1 MKPKHGFEGSPA
13 AAARVRIYFAYSQSL
28 AYREAMELC
37 RGIPTFTSTG
47 EGNEA
52 VHSID
57 LPITDIAVLMRLSE
71 LVGGWKSFR
80 ITIDGGEARRDDL
93 IRLGGEC
100 YSKRQASEDPEQYC
114 FGNNRLEYNLWGCRR
129 LDMPIDEAGHGWMA
143 YGSLDAQGLWHF
155 DKPRI
160 SQALESAM
168 AACRLCPV
176 FDRTRVQTTLD
187 GLPETVDPRRD
198 EHWQYR
204 GGARTQEG
212 GGLRNAGIAPVAARI
227 AGYVVGGYR
236 PKWDFTRDWRDSKT
250 EIFLGPVDRWS
261 PGEVPDGDR
270 KTVVIDREQV
280 VKPRAVAAR
289 PQQRRL
295 KSEPPA
301 RRPRVAA
308 VTLGLLALGML
319 ALYML
324 GLGVFPI

>member
-1 MKPKHGFEGSPA
+1 MKPKHAFEGSPT

-28 AYREAMELC
+28 GYREAMDLC
-37 RGIPTFTSTG
+37 HGLPSFTSTG
-47 EGNEA
+47 EGDEV

-114 FGNNRLEYNLWGCRR
+114 FGNKRLEYNLWGCRR

-143 YGSLDAQGLWHF
+143 YGSLDAEGVWHF

-168 AACRLCPV
+168 AGCRLCPV
-176 FDRTRVQTTLD
+176 YDSARVQKTLEE
-187 GLPETVDPRRD
+187 LPQTVDPRRD

-204 GGARTQEG
+204 SGARTQDG
-212 GGLRNAGIAPVAARI
+212 GGPRAAGIAPVAARI
-227 AGYVVGGYR
+227 ADYVVAGYR

-250 EIFLGPVDRWS
+250 EIFLGPADRWS
-261 PGEVPDGDR
+261 PSDVPDGDR
-270 KTVVIDREQV
+270 KTVVIEREEV
-280 VKPRAVAAR
+280 VRSRARAAQPQPR
-289 PQQRRL
+289 
-295 KSEPPA
+295 SEPPA
-301 RRPRVAA
+301 RRSRVVA
-308 VTLGLLALGML
+308 VALCMLALGIL
-319 ALYML
+319 ALCML
-324 GLGVFPI
+324 RLEMFPV

>member
-1 MKPKHGFEGSPA
+1 MKPKHAFEGSPA
-13 AAARVRIYFAYSQSL
+13 TAARVRIYFAYSQSL

-37 RGIPTFTSTG
+37 RGIPSFTSTG
-47 EGNEA
+47 DGNEV

-114 FGNNRLEYNLWGCRR
+114 FGANRLEYNLWGCRR

-143 YGSLDAQGLWHF
+143 YGSLDAQGVWHF

-168 AACRLCPV
+168 AGCRLCPV
-176 FDRTRVQTTLD
+176 FDRARVQKTLD

-198 EHWQYR
+198 EHWRYR
-204 GGARTQEG
+204 GGARTQAEG
-212 GGLRNAGIAPVAARI
+212 GGPRNAGIAPVAARI
-227 AGYVVGGYR
+227 AEYVVGGYR

-250 EIFLGPVDRWS
+250 EIFLGAVDRWS
-261 PGEVPDGDR
+261 PGEAPDGDR
-270 KTVVIDREQV
+270 KTVVIDKEEV
-280 VKPRAVAAR
+280 VKSHAGAAR
-289 PQQRRL
+289 PQPRRPE
-295 KSEPPA
+295 SEPRA
-301 RRPRVAA
+301 RWSRAVA
-308 VTLGLLALGML
+308 VALCML
-319 ALYML
+319 ALCML
-324 GLGVFPI
+324 GLGVFPV